1 MPFANK
7 AQLVFRHGES
17 TGTIE
22 LTRVDI
28 PDLTVNTKVSL
39 QGILQSTWNAF
50 APVTFPNRVGRLG
63 S

>member
-1 MPFANK
+1 M
-7 AQLVFRHGES
+7 FRHGES